1 VNPALK
7 NLGFALLAV
16 AALFAGGWAMGWP
29 GVILVLSVLVF
40 LLMLQFTKIMRT
52 MKRMGAAPIGQ
63 TGSCLMLNSRL
74 HAGLPL
80 LQVLE
85 LAGSLG
91 EPVEGEK
98 DRYRWRDPGG
108 DTLLLRFDARSRLL
122 DWTFSRAS

>member
-1 VNPALK
+1 MSSSLRNAL
-7 NLGFALLAV
+7 FALLAV

-40 LLMLQFTKIMRT
+40 LLMLQFTKLMRT
-52 MKRMGAAPIGQ
+52 MKRMGAAPLGQ

-91 EPVEGEK
+91 EAVAGEK
-98 DRYRWRDPGG
+98 NRYRWRDPAG
-108 DTLLLRFDARSRLL
+108 DELQLQFDSASRLQH
-122 DWTFSRAS
+122 WTFTRAS